1 MNTKIYYLEDCEK
14 TDDKIAKLTNFPCW
28 IETDMIEMNYL
39 RIEVSCRT
47 EDANAIDRIMN
58 E

>member
-1 MNTKIYYLEDCEK
+1 MDTKIYYLEDCKK

-47 EDANAIDRIMN
+47 EDGDAIDRIMN